1 MSQEIDLLTKLHAF
15 YSKRYKGAQLEEKFN
30 AAVYDL
36 VKTGDVQKSTYM
48 EFCVEHDYM
57 EFCVEHDIEPQ
68 VEPVRPVAPAPAP
81 APERHYYDDGCG
93 GGARYY
99 RSSC

>member
-1 MSQEIDLLTKLHAF
+1 
-15 YSKRYKGAQLEEKFN
+15 
-30 AAVYDL
+30 
-36 VKTGDVQKSTYM
+36 
-48 EFCVEHDYM
+48 M

-68 VEPVRPVAPAPAP
+68 IEPVRPVRPVAPAPAP

-93 GGARYY
+93 GGARYS

>member
-48 EFCVEHDYM
+48 EFCVEHD
-57 EFCVEHDIEPQ
+57 IEPQ

-93 GGARYY
+93 GGSRYS

>member
-15 YSKRYKGAQLEEKFN
+15 YSKRYKGAQLGEKFN

-36 VKTGDVQKSTYM
+36 VKTGEVQKSTYM
-48 EFCVEHDYM
+48 KFCD
-57 EFCVEHDIEPQ
+57 EHDIEPQ

>member
-15 YSKRYKGAQLEEKFN
+15 YSKRYKGSELEKKFN

-36 VKTGDVQKSTYM
+36 VRTGDVQKSTYM
-48 EFCVEHDYM
+48 EFCVEHD
-57 EFCVEHDIEPQ
+57 IEPQ
-68 VEPVRPVAPAPAP
+68 IEPVRPVAPAPGPAP
-81 APERHYYDDGCG
+81 ARHYYYDGCG

-99 RSSC
+99 SSC

>member
-15 YSKRYKGAQLEEKFN
+15 YSKRYKGTQLEEKFN

-48 EFCVEHDYM
+48 EFCVEHD
-57 EFCVEHDIEPQ
+57 IEPQ
-68 VEPVRPVAPAPAP
+68 VER
-81 APERHYYDDGCG
+81 ET
-93 GGARYY
+93 
-99 RSSC
+99 SSTCSCTCSCKTLL